1 MTPAPRRAAAP
12 VTLAGLLLAAL
23 LALAG
28 CDAAPPPAEHALHG
42 ETMGTTWSVKLFD
55 AVPAAEYD
63 AMAAEIAVLFDGLN
77 AAMSTYIEDSEISR
91 FNRSR
96 DTAWQPVSPAL
107 AEIVAQ
113 ALEISGHT
121 RGAFD
126 VTVAPIVALWGFG
139 AAQKEGTFP
148 DRMLL
153 DDLMK
158 TVGYRHLSARLEPP
172 ALRKDVPALQ
182 VDLSAIAKGYA
193 VDRVAALVAAHG
205 VNNYLAEVGGELRAS
220 GVSQLLRPWRVG
232 VEKPTPGWRE
242 TMHIVELK
250 GRGIATSGDY
260 RNFIELDGRRYSH
273 GIDPRTG
280 EPAPYRGASMT
291 VIADTAMEADAWA
304 TGLFVLGKDEALA
317 IAEAH
322 GLAVYFIEQ
331 AGDGFSQTFN
341 EAFSGHLVLQ

>member
-172 ALRKDVPALQ
+172 ALRKGVPALQ

-232 VEKPTPGWRE
+232 VEKPMPGWRE

>member
-1 MTPAPRRAAAP
+1 MTPPPRRAAA
-12 VTLAGLLLAAL
+12 LAAL
-23 LALAG
+23 LAAVPVLAG

-63 AMAAEIAVLFDGLN
+63 AMAAGIAVLFDGLN

-96 DTAWQPVSPAL
+96 DTNWQPVSPEL

-139 AAQKEGTFP
+139 AAHTAEEGAFP
-148 DRMLL
+148 DRMRLE
-153 DDLMK
+153 DLMK

-193 VDRVAALVAAHG
+193 VDRLAALVAAHG
-205 VNNYLAEVGGELRAS
+205 VDNYLAEVGGELRAS

-242 TMHIVELK
+242 TMHVVELK

-260 RNFIELDGRRYSH
+260 RNFIELDGKRYSH
-273 GIDPRTG
+273 EIDPRTG

-304 TGLFVLGKDEALA
+304 TGLFVLGKDEALS

>member
-1 MTPAPRRAAAP
+1 MTPPPRRAAA
-12 VTLAGLLLAAL
+12 LAAL
-23 LALAG
+23 LAAVPVLAG

-63 AMAAEIAVLFDGLN
+63 AMAAEIAVLFEGLN

-96 DTAWQPVSPAL
+96 DTNWQPVSPEL

-139 AAQKEGTFP
+139 AAHTAEEGAFP
-148 DRMLL
+148 DRMRLE
-153 DDLMK
+153 DLMK

-193 VDRVAALVAAHG
+193 VDRLAALAAAHG

-242 TMHIVELK
+242 TMHVVELK

-260 RNFIELDGRRYSH
+260 RNFIELDGKRYSH
-273 GIDPRTG
+273 EIDPRTG

>member
-1 MTPAPRRAAAP
+1 MTPVPGRAA
-12 VTLAGLLLAAL
+12 VLAAVV

-28 CDAAPPPAEHALHG
+28 CDAAQPPVEHALQG
-42 ETMGTTWSVKLFD
+42 ETMGTTWSVQLFD
-55 AVPAAEYD
+55 AVSAAEYE
-63 AMAAEIAVLFDGLN
+63 ALAAEIAVLFDGLN
-77 AAMSTYIEDSEISR
+77 ARMSTYIGDSEINR

-96 DTAWQPVSPAL
+96 DTRWQPASPEL

-113 ALEISGHT
+113 ALEISEHT

-139 AAQKEGTFP
+139 AGQKDRTFP

-153 DDLMK
+153 DDLMQ
-158 TVGYRHLSARLEPP
+158 TVGYRHLSARLKPP
-172 ALRKDVPALQ
+172 ALRKSLPALQ
-182 VDLSAIAKGYA
+182 MDLSAIAKGYA
-193 VDRVAALVAAHG
+193 VDRVAELVSAHG

-242 TMHIVELK
+242 TMHVVELK

-260 RNFIELDGRRYSH
+260 RNFIELDGKRYSH
-273 GIDPRTG
+273 EIDPRTG

-304 TGLFVLGKDEALA
+304 TGLFVLGKDEALS

-331 AGDGFSQTFN
+331 SGDGFSQTFN